1 MDAQRRR
8 KRTAVPLAHRL
19 ASWVEEVE
27 DASSDSPLTSA
38 GRDLCVCLC
47 VGVGVGVGVCV
58 CVSVRL
64 PYACACVRTH
74 RSHPNHEIL
83 DGGLLAV
90 LREDGDSEHSAIL
103 MVFEGLGFRLCV
115 WVF

>member
-1 MDAQRRR
+1 M
-8 KRTAVPLAHRL
+8 VVCV
-19 ASWVEEVE
+19 S
-27 DASSDSPLTSA
+27 
-38 GRDLCVCLC
+38 GGVCLC
-47 VGVGVGVGVCV
+47 
-58 CVSVRL
+58 VRL

-103 MVFEGLGFRLCV
+103 MVFEGLGFRRV
-115 WVF
+115 